1 MKAAKNLVVRVDGR
15 ALTVEIDISEDD
27 LISTMISSLESF
39 INEGFAF
46 RITHTSKQPLSRSQ
60 SMSSRILKNIPD
72 LEEWGDDLKNP
83 SACKGRGYFCM
94 GSNRSIKEPVDQ
106 SKAEK
111 GFLPYTLLSD
121 HLSNSY

>member
-1 MKAAKNLVVRVDGR
+1 VDTLVETRPGNAFMKAAKNLVVRVDGR

-60 SMSSRILKNIPD
+60 SMSSRILKSIPD
-72 LEEWGDDLKNP
+72 LEEWGDDVKKLLRVQ
-83 SACKGRGYFCM
+83 GER
-94 GSNRSIKEPVDQ
+94 I
-106 SKAEK
+106 
-111 GFLPYTLLSD
+111 FL
-121 HLSNSY
+121 HG